1 MKVLSVDGLS
11 KLITLMKGEFASSS
25 SLSTVATSGSYNDL
39 SNKPT
44 IPSSVS
50 DLSDAANYVTTN
62 TAQNITAVKTFV
74 GDKRI
79 IFKQS
84 SATDKLGFTLTT
96 SSNTELATFEYRP
109 NTVDTKALLCVAA
122 NDDYVGFRYWGF
134 PSVNIIAPKISTS
147 GNYYIPVNITDGSTT
162 VTANDKGT
170 VNISSLLSSAL
181 PSQTNNS
188 GKFLTTNGTTASWAT
203 LNYVTT
209 NTAQDITGAKTF
221 VGDKRIIFKQ
231 SSATDKLGF
240 TLRNNSSNSDLAG
253 LEYNPISS
261 ALVDNKPVLTINS
274 NGTVYCGFRYWG
286 SQRSNI
292 LAGVPTTAG
301 NYFIPVN
308 ITNGTTTV
316 TADNTGTVNISSI
329 IPDALP
335 SQSGNS
341 GKFLTTNGSSAS
353 WETVPL
359 PSIATTSTTGLVKP
373 DGTTITITNDGTIS
387 ASAGA
392 YAMVIV
398 DYTEEEE

>member
-11 KLITLMKGEFASSS
+11 KLITLMKEEFASSS

-74 GDKRI
+74 GEKRI
-79 IFKQS
+79 YFKQS

-122 NDDYVGFRYWGF
+122 KDDYVGFRYWGF

-181 PSQTNNS
+181 PTQTGNS
-188 GKFLTTNGTTASWAT
+188 GKFLTTDGTIASWTT

-209 NTAQDITGAKTF
+209 NTTQNITGAKTF

-231 SSATDKLGF
+231 SSDTDKLGF

-253 LEYNPISS
+253 LEYNPYAS
-261 ALVDNKPVLTINS
+261 VDNKPVLTINS
-274 NGTVYCGFRYWG
+274 DGTVYCGFRYWG
-286 SQRSNI
+286 LSAKNI
-292 LAGVPTTAG
+292 LAGIPTKSG

-341 GKFLTTNGSSAS
+341 GKFLTTNGTTAS
-353 WETVPL
+353 WATVTQ
-359 PSIATTSTTGLVKP
+359 PSVATTSTAGLVKP
-373 DGTTITITNDGTIS
+373 DGTTITIDSNGTIS
-387 ASAGA
+387 AAGGSA

-398 DYTEEEE
+398 DYTEEDE